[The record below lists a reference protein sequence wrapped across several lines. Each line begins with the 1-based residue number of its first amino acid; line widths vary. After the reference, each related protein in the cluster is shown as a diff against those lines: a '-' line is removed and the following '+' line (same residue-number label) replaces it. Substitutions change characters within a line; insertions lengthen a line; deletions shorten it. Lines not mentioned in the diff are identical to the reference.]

1 MRTGILA
8 LCAAL
13 LLFCPAAA
21 EAQEGSAAAT
31 AERREIIYTREVFH
45 YEGARRPDPFRSLL
59 GTAEMGVRP
68 EDLTL
73 VGVIYSTDP
82 RTSVAVFLQRGATR
96 RVRARVG
103 DRIGTMTVMAI
114 HPRRADVVVDELGVS
129 RRVSLQ
135 LRPVSTPATEGDT
148 EPGSPEQ

>member
-1 MRTGILA
+1 MRICILA
-8 LCAAL
+8 VSSAL
-13 LLFCPAAA
+13 LLLSPAAV
-21 EAQEGSAAAT
+21 EAQEGSGEAA

-45 YEGARRPDPFRSLL
+45 YAGARRPDPFRSLL
-59 GTAEMGVRP
+59 GTAELGVRP

-82 RTSVAVFLQRGATR
+82 RSSVAVFLQRGATR

-103 DRIGTMTVMAI
+103 DRIGSMTVVAI
-114 HPRRADVVVDELGVS
+114 HPRRAEVVVDELGVS

-135 LRPVSTPATEGDT
+135 LRPVSTPATEGDS